1 MKITMPPRS
10 SPLRPTSTLLV
21 GRVACAL
28 LAVALSGGNLFAQAT
43 GAAAPA
49 LGATPQT
56 APAATPP
63 AAPAAGDIARP
74 ANADDANSNV
84 PEGMKVRDPGKQPK
98 ITGGPALY
106 FSVLDHDFG
115 AMTNAETKNYRF
127 TFVNAGDAP
136 LTIENVVPKCGCTK
150 PTWQR
155 GKTYQPGEMG
165 YIDIDFTPPTGGHQ
179 AKAIMVQSNA
189 EWPSKVFNIRV
200 IGNVESVLSFDPKS
214 FDFGEIRR
222 GQPFETE
229 VTVKADAPATVFE
242 TITSRAASLAG
253 AFVGTAPHR
262 GEVKVKITVDKS
274 VPWGS
279 YRGAVLMITTSGK
292 KEGGDSITKN
302 LPFRISGVVVDEIRA
317 DDYLFRMETVRPGNG
332 FKKTVFLHHEEGKPI
347 EVVDVQLKPMG
358 LESRGIAEVQYDP
371 IVVEQGTKDGKPGY
385 MITVSGKT
393 TTASAGFLGGAVSF
407 KARAQGA
414 GELVA
419 RELPISGRVMTAE
432 AEARLPPAARSR

>member
-1 MKITMPPRS
+1 MKTITPIA
-10 SPLRPTSTLLV
+10 STL
-21 GRVACAL
+21 RSFRARTIRAAAL
-28 LAVALSGGNLFAQAT
+28 ALAAIAFGGSNLFAQ
-43 GAAAPA
+43 GAAAPPSLA
-49 LGATPQT
+49 PTPPA

-63 AAPAAGDIARP
+63 AAGGDVARP

-84 PEGMKVRDPGKQPK
+84 PDGMKVRDPGKQPQ

-106 FSVLDHDFG
+106 FPVLDHDFG
-115 AMTNAETKNYRF
+115 AMTNAETKSYRF

-155 GKTYQPGEMG
+155 GKTYQPGDMG

-189 EWPSKVFNIRV
+189 SWPASVFNIRV
-200 IGNVESVLSFDPKS
+200 IGNVESVLSFEPKS

-242 TITSRAASLAG
+242 TISSRAATLAG
-253 AFVGTAPHR
+253 AFLGTAPHR
-262 GEVKVKITVDKS
+262 GEVKVKISVDKS

-292 KEGGDSITKN
+292 KEGGESITKN

-317 DDYLFRMETVRPGNG
+317 DDYLFRMDTVRPGNG
-332 FKKTVFLHHEEGKPI
+332 FKKTVFLHHEAGKPI
-347 EVVDVQLKPMG
+347 EVTDVVLNAMG
-358 LESRGIAEVQYDP
+358 TESRGIAEVQYNP
-371 IVVEQGTKDGKPGY
+371 LVVEQGTKDGKPGY
-385 MITVSGKT
+385 LITLSGQT
-393 TTASAGFLGGAVSF
+393 TAASAGFLGGTVSF
-407 KARAQGA
+407 KARPQGE
-414 GELVA
+414 GEFVA

-432 AEARLPPAARSR
+432 AEARLPPAARTR